1 MRWRIG
7 AICCLLLLLCG
18 GCASDIAD
26 RLLRPPVFP
35 QLARQREMEAQR
47 IAARWGKHLHQ
58 FRYRG
63 EGGIRLAAVSL
74 DPRGAARGT
83 VVLLHGLGDQ
93 KEGMLPFAEAFA
105 LAGYRAIAPDLR
117 AHGQSGGD
125 YCTFGYDEK
134 WDCRALLD
142 AVKERGYPV
151 DHVGVIGGSLGAAVA
166 LQWAAV
172 DPRVKTVIALAPF
185 ARMSV
190 EADYLL
196 RRNDPSISP
205 QRLAHI
211 KRLVEEQG
219 ELKIADVNPL
229 EAVRRRAIPI
239 YLVHGKRDEIIPV
252 QASHRLF
259 DAAGGPVVFQEV
271 PDAGHLDLVSAI
283 GEPFLKRA
291 IQWFDAYAASAPR
304 RPPPWVWT
312 LPHRNFG
319 DATSRRAQ
327 RPPARP
333 TSSAPLAAIR

>member
-7 AICCLLLLLCG
+7 AICCVLLLLCG

-26 RLLRPPVFP
+26 RLLRPPVFE
-35 QLARQREMEAQR
+35 QLARQREMEAKE
-47 IAARWGKHLHQ
+47 IAGRWGEHLHR

-63 EGGIRLAAVSL
+63 EGGVRLAAVSL
-74 DPRGAARGT
+74 DPRGAAKGT
-83 VVLLHGLGDQ
+83 IVLLHGLGDQ

-105 LAGYRAIAPDLR
+105 RAGYRAIAPDLR

-142 AVKERGYPV
+142 AVKERGYGV
-151 DHVGVIGGSLGAAVA
+151 DRVGVIGGSLGAAVA

-196 RRNDPSISP
+196 RRHDPSISP
-205 QRLAHI
+205 ARLAHI

-229 EAVRRRAIPI
+229 EAVRRAIPI
-239 YLVHGKRDEIIPV
+239 YLVHGTRDEIIPV
-252 QASHRLF
+252 EASRRLF
-259 DAAGGPVVFQEV
+259 EAAAGPVVFQEV
-271 PDAGHLDLVSAI
+271 ADAGHLDLVSKL
-283 GEPFLKRA
+283 GEPFLDRA
-291 IQWFDAYAASAPR
+291 IEWFNAWLPPVSK
-304 RPPPWVWT
+304 RPPPWVGT

-319 DATSRRAQ
+319 DATSRRTD
-327 RPPARP
+327 RPEAYP
-333 TSSAPLAAIR
+333 TSPTRRAVVR